1 MWKSALFATAAVLM
15 GIWLLIFSQIDFLI
29 PYKHVLV
36 RQYGA
41 SIAIFFGLLAV
52 NIYFFCFLIARLIL
66 LRDTGRKL
74 IHIEKQLRE
83 GSIAHELSDRLS
95 AEE

>member
-1 MWKSALFATAAVLM
+1 MEERHVRDGCAADGYLAAD
-15 GIWLLIFSQIDFLI
+15 LHPDRFLI
-29 PYKHVLV
+29 PYKHVIV
-36 RQYGA
+36 QQYGA
-41 SIAIFFGLLAV
+41 RISIYFGLVTINL
-52 NIYFFCFLIARLIL
+52 YFLCFLIARLIL

-74 IHIEKQLRE
+74 VHIEKQLRE